1 MANGQRGYAT
11 FVDDQPILGERNRK
25 IITNTISANYTFNP
39 FNSVALSFRHY
50 WDTVNYDDELFTL
63 LDNGRVTTEE
73 GYNVNN
79 VGDSPNI
86 NFSTWNIDL
95 SYSWQFAPGSFLTA
109 LYRNQLFNFDSLS
122 EDNFSQSLGTLFD
135 QPIQHTISVR
145 LQYFLDFKGLKSI
158 FKKKDQPQDRH
169 ANHFFAPRHRF
180 GINS

>member
-1 MANGQRGYAT
+1 ANGQRGYAT

-39 FNSVALSFRHY
+39 FNSIALSFRHY

-63 LDNGRVTTEE
+63 LDNGRVTTDQ
-73 GYNVNN
+73 GYTVDN

-109 LYRNQLFNFDSLS
+109 LYRNQLFNFDTLS
-122 EDNFSQSLGTLFD
+122 EDNFSQSLGTLFE

-145 LQYFLDFKGLKSI
+145 LQYFLDFNGIKSM
-158 FKKKDQPQDRH
+158 FKKKDQPQDRQ
-169 ANHFFAPRHRF
+169 ANHFFTPQSRF